1 MKAGSRTKDDQ
12 INNKIQASIPTSNL
26 SATDASFFSP
36 LLHSSKLFYLFIGI
50 LASIV
55 SFAIYAFSTQFQ
67 EGLIVTGLRE
77 PIFWGLYMSNFV
89 FFIGISHAGTLIS
102 AILRLAQAEWR
113 RPIVRM
119 AESITVM
126 AIMVG
131 ALFPIID
138 MGRPDRVV
146 NVLFLGRIQSPILW
160 DFLSIATYLTGSL
173 IYLYLPLIPDI
184 AEARDKLTD
193 ASKIKKW
200 LYKKLALGWTGTK
213 AQKKRLNRGIGV
225 MAIII
230 VPVAVS
236 VHTVVSWA
244 FAMNLRV
251 GWHTPLFGPY
261 FVGGA
266 IFSGIAAIIV
276 VMFVFRKVYHL
287 ENYIKYVHF
296 KNLAFLL
303 LTLNIVMIYF
313 VMNEFLVNFYG
324 GEILELYWLNLF
336 FNGTFTVPYF
346 TYVAISLIIPAII
359 ISFPRTRTINGIVF
373 ASLLVV
379 FGMWLE
385 RFLLVVPTLAT
396 PIMPYP
402 EGIYIPSW
410 VEWSITAGAFA
421 FFIMAYSIFT
431 RIFPIISKY
440 EIAEG
445 EEKNEKNKEK
455 N

>member
-1 MKAGSRTKDDQ
+1 MKTGSRTKDNRID
-12 INNKIQASIPTSNL
+12 NNIQASSPTSNL
-26 SATDASFFSP
+26 SAADASFFSP
-36 LLHSSKLFYLFIGI
+36 LLHSSKLFYLFIGV

-55 SFAIYAFSTQFQ
+55 SFAVYAFSTQFQ

-146 NVLFLGRIQSPILW
+146 NVIFLGRIQSPILW

-184 AEARDKLTD
+184 AEARDKLTN
-193 ASKIKKW
+193 ASGFKKW
-200 LYKKLALGWTGTK
+200 LYKKLAIGWTGTK
-213 AQKKRLNRGIGV
+213 AQKKRLNKGIRV

-261 FVGGA
+261 FVAGA
-266 IFSGIAAIIV
+266 IFSGIGAIIV
-276 VMFVFRKVYHL
+276 VMFIFRKVYHL

-296 KNLAFLL
+296 KNLGFML
-303 LTLNIVMIYF
+303 LTLNIIMIYF

-324 GEILELYWLNLF
+324 GEVLELYWLNLF

-379 FGMWLE
+379 SGMWLE

-402 EGIYIPSW
+402 EGVYIPSW

-431 RIFPIISKY
+431 RFFPIISRY
-440 EIAEG
+440 EIEEG
-445 EEKNEKNKEK
+445 EEKNVKIKEK